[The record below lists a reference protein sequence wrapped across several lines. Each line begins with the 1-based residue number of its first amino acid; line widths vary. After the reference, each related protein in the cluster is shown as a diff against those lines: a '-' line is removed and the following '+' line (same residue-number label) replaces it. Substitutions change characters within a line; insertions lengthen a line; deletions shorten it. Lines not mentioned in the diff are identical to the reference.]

1 MGHLSNMCLCGLGS
15 EFSCRLCYCRRRDLQ
30 NPYINNFAPRTGI
43 EEALMLENAFEIFC
57 ASFLPN
63 TVLSDDDKYVLQYC
77 EERCIYPIKPA
88 FMDVSLPFDGF
99 SHYDYLRPDLQH
111 TVQGRMKS
119 SWIFQTVVVLSRIS
133 SIRKRD
139 FRDNVA
145 LLDDALMNFLPKH
158 SLPFDFDHFEEG
170 VSTYCYAAQDS
181 RAKLTTSGLGKIDHQ
196 RVPSLLLQMLICE

>member
-57 ASFLPN
+57 ASILPN
-63 TVLSDDDKYVLQYC
+63 AVLSDDDKYVLQYC

-99 SHYDYLRPDLQH
+99 SYYDYLRLGL
-111 TVQGRMKS
+111 V
-119 SWIFQTVVVLSRIS
+119 RIS
-133 SIRKRD
+133 FPRLGSTPGTIR
-139 FRDNVA
+139 
-145 LLDDALMNFLPKH
+145 
-158 SLPFDFDHFEEG
+158 
-170 VSTYCYAAQDS
+170 S
-181 RAKLTTSGLGKIDHQ
+181 RSERTPPGWARLHERSERTA
-196 RVPSLLLQMLICE
+196 